1 MTQTLRRLLHEEP
14 SLQTCE
20 ASIRQHEDEL
30 RSTGFVLPPF
40 GECEEEACPDEHRP
54 KFFFD
59 PDWFERVHRKLTV
72 YGVEMIVNGVHY
84 KRIFWSDLT
93 QRHVLVDT
101 KYVEALNKAVSSL
114 FHGCCTEVI
123 AIAYIEMTS
132 MSCIMSMM
140 SMMSTA
146 SELTS
151 TLLGSEPSCMQRNAQ

>member
-59 PDWFERVHRKLTV
+59 PDWFERVHGKLTV
-72 YGVEMIVNGVHY
+72 YGVEMLEKGVDQSL
-84 KRIFWSDLT
+84 IT
-93 QRHVLVDT
+93 QTLGDEVGSFVEGVGNADPEIWGPVVD
-101 KYVEALNKAVSSL
+101 
-114 FHGCCTEVI
+114 
-123 AIAYIEMTS
+123 
-132 MSCIMSMM
+132 
-140 SMMSTA
+140 
-146 SELTS
+146 
-151 TLLGSEPSCMQRNAQ
+151 Q